1 MTRDEALQK
10 MADVIPP
17 APPDYTAWWFGALA
31 AVAIAAAATAAL
43 LWRRRRRERPVT
55 LSPRIAAQRQLQ
67 QVYAAWKT
75 HEIGD
80 RDAAYRLAAIL
91 RLGLGLPQLWDAPPA
106 SAADD
111 AALWR
116 ETLRQLHAQRYA
128 AAGAPPLEAVLFDHA
143 RRWLA
148 SGAPH

>member
-31 AVAIAAAATAAL
+31 VVAIAAAATAAL
-43 LWRRRRRERPVT
+43 LWRRQYRKRPVT
-55 LSPRIAAQRQLQ
+55 VSARTAAQRQLQ
-67 QVYAAWKT
+67 QLCSAWKT
-75 HEIGD
+75 NEVGD

-91 RLGLGLPQLWDAPPA
+91 RLGLGLPQLSEAPPP
-106 SAADD
+106 SVADD

-128 AAGAPPLEAVLFDHA
+128 AAGAPPLEAALFDHA
-143 RRWLA
+143 QRWLA
-148 SGAPH
+148 AGAPH